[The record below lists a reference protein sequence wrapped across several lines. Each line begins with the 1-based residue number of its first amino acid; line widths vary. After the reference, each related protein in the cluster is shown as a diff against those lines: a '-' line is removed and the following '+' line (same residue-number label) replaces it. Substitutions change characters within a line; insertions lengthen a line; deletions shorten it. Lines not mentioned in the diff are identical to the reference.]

1 MSDSIK
7 LKLKNNLRSSN
18 KKMLKQDITNTFP
31 QLWNKLPITVTN
43 ENNTNSFKSQLHK
56 YLLGLDWYNLTHPYT
71 IPTATELSNWFTL
84 YFFLPDTIPITQ
96 KQILNYFIFYS
107 LYYFSTFTTY
117 FLPTS
122 LPYFTSFT
130 CTFISDLFYLHTIP
144 YKVIPYV

>member
-7 LKLKNNLRSSN
+7 LKLKSNLRSSN
-18 KKMLKQDITNTFP
+18 KKLLKQDITNHFP

-43 ENNTNSFKSQLHK
+43 ENNTNTFKSKLHK
-56 YLLGLDWYNLTHPYT
+56 YLLGLDWYNLTHPYH

-84 YFFLPDTIPITQ
+84 YFLPNTIPITQ
-96 KQILNYFIFYS
+96 KPILNYFIFYS

-130 CTFISDLFYLHTIP
+130 RTFISDLFSLYTIP
-144 YKVIPYV
+144 YTVLPYV